1 VPRIKAATVA
11 EHRSMQRAALLDAAR
26 DLLALGGISAVTFS
40 AMAERAGL
48 ARSSVYE
55 YFKTKGDVVEA
66 LAVEDFPAAV
76 NDIRGVM
83 LAQPTP
89 ERQIAAYVRRQLEL
103 VSQPGHRNLLA
114 LSALELDG
122 TARDRIRSAHGLL
135 VDLVVGALRRL
146 GHADA
151 RATAAAL
158 QGAIDGAAKRI
169 DAGADANAT
178 IEATLTLILFGV
190 RGARRRLSA

>member
-1 VPRIKAATVA
+1 
-11 EHRSMQRAALLDAAR
+11 MQRAALLDAAR
-26 DLLALGGISAVTFS
+26 DLLAQGGISAVTFS

-122 TARDRIRSAHGLL
+122 TARDRIRSAHSLL

-146 GHADA
+146 GHS
-151 RATAAAL
+151 AAAL

-169 DAGADANAT
+169 DAGADPNAT

-190 RGARRRLSA
+190 RGARRRLS